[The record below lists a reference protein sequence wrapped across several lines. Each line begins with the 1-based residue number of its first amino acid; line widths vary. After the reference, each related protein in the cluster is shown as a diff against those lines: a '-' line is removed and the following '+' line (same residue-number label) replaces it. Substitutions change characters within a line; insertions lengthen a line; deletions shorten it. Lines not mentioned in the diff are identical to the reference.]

1 MKERTFTI
9 SLTAYE
15 GKLISD
21 TLCDLKM
28 EYVRTIEEIGEQR
41 ASEYG
46 YTDTLNDLRELIQRF
61 IDAMDD
67 AGLYDLDD

>member
-1 MKERTFTI
+1 METTFTI
-9 SLTAYE
+9 TLTPKE

-41 ASEYG
+41 AWEYG
-46 YTDTLNDLRELIQRF
+46 YTDMLNDFRELIQRF

-67 AGLYDLDD
+67 AGMYDLDD